1 MHDNVKALA
10 RRLLDGEQMNLPR
23 EGALDRPKDG
33 KSIPDSFVQQLVLL
47 IFCSS
52 YLSHQT
58 VEWCRTVCSSSERP
72 SPFVTGLGCDSTWLE
87 RHGGMVS
94 TWFILLP
101 DFIVR
106 TLQNFWCSNPC
117 IQNSHR
123 CQRGKLPSK
132 NLSTRQR
139 RVQIWICLNIFKYL
153 WHVLAL
159 ERVAS
164 LRLNH
169 IESYWI
175 PVELLRNPRL
185 LRGAA
190 SSMACWCF
198 GRHAEAV
205 ESESKHSRTEI
216 SHKIKVKERLMA
228 RALRNW
234 NSLNFQTSKTAR
246 ETEPETIELWK
257 SWTEAKFHTVP
268 SIEARWSKLCE
279 LHECR
284 LDAEPELKL
293 HWDTLCQEA
302 LHMRRLCF
310 TELVKQRGQ
319 LSRTMS
325 IVVLTA
331 HVLDGHKRHGMPWE
345 CHGNYNRF
353 RQIERCFKM
362 FYFVTCDSTRAL
374 YLV

>member
-169 IESYWI
+169 IESRLNSCETLGSCE
-175 PVELLRNPRL
+175 ELLHR
-185 LRGAA
+185 
-190 SSMACWCF
+190 W
-198 GRHAEAV
+198 HADVLEDM
-205 ESESKHSRTEI
+205 
-216 SHKIKVKERLMA
+216 L
-228 RALRNW
+228 
-234 NSLNFQTSKTAR
+234 
-246 ETEPETIELWK
+246 
-257 SWTEAKFHTVP
+257 
-268 SIEARWSKLCE
+268 
-279 LHECR
+279 
-284 LDAEPELKL
+284 
-293 HWDTLCQEA
+293 
-302 LHMRRLCF
+302 RRLN
-310 TELVKQRGQ
+310 LN
-319 LSRTMS
+319 
-325 IVVLTA
+325 
-331 HVLDGHKRHGMPWE
+331 P
-345 CHGNYNRF
+345 
-353 RQIERCFKM
+353 
-362 FYFVTCDSTRAL
+362 STRGL
-374 YLV
+374 KFLTKSKSKDGSWQGHLEIGIL